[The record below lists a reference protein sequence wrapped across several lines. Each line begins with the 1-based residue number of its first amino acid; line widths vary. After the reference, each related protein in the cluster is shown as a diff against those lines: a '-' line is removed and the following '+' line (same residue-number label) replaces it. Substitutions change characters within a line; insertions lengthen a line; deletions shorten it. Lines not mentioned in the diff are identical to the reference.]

1 MGMHTTRVFVTI
13 SLLTTSLLGMAAPAI
28 AADLSPAPV
37 KAPAMVAA
45 AYNWTGFYVGVHGG
59 GGWNK
64 FSGVDPT
71 DPTDSGSS
79 ANGSGAVAGGQ
90 IGGNYQI
97 GQVVL
102 GLEGTYAWSDI
113 KVSDGG
119 PFGGGAGLTVTLK
132 NDYLATVAGRLGYA
146 FDRVLIYGK
155 GGAAFTR
162 DRLDANNGLPGALA
176 GTASGSFDRT
186 GWVAGAGVE
195 WAFLQNWSVKA
206 EYNFMRFGNVT
217 EQPTTAGNLAASPA
231 VVNLD
236 VQTAVAG
243 INYRF

>member
-1 MGMHTTRVFVTI
+1 MGMHTTCVFVTI
-13 SLLTTSLLGMAAPAI
+13 SLLTTSLLGVAAPAI
-28 AADLSPAPV
+28 AADLSLRAV

-64 FSGVDPT
+64 FSGTDPT
-71 DPTDSGSS
+71 DPTDPGSS

-102 GLEGTYAWSDI
+102 GVEGTYAWSDI

-162 DRLDANNGLPGALA
+162 DKLNAELTGPFA
-176 GTASGSFDRT
+176 GTATGSFDRT

-217 EQPTTAGNLAASPA
+217 EQPTTVGNLAASPA
-231 VVNLD
+231 VVDLD
-236 VQTAVAG
+236 VQTAVVG

>member
-1 MGMHTTRVFVTI
+1 MHKTRVFVAI
-13 SLLTTSLLGMAAPAI
+13 SLLTVAAPAI

-45 AYNWTGFYVGVHGG
+45 AYDWTGFYIGVHGG

-64 FSGVDPT
+64 FSGIDPT
-71 DPTDSGSS
+71 DPTDPGSS
-79 ANGSGAVAGGQ
+79 ANGSGAIAGGQ

-119 PFGGGAGLTVTLK
+119 PFGGGAGLAVTLK

-162 DRLDANNGLPGALA
+162 DKLNAELTGPLA
-176 GTASGSFDRT
+176 GSATGSFDRT
-186 GWVAGAGVE
+186 GWIAGAGLE

-217 EQPTTAGNLAASPA
+217 EQPTTVGNLAASPA

-236 VQTAVAG
+236 VQTAVVG

>member
-1 MGMHTTRVFVTI
+1 MKIKTLIASVAFMA
-13 SLLTTSLLGMAAPAI
+13 LGTAVAG
-28 AADLSPAPV
+28 AADLPV
-37 KAPAMVAA
+37 KAPPPPPPPVFS
-45 AYNWTGFYVGVHGG
+45 WTGFYVGANIGG
-59 GGWNK
+59 AWANNNWTDTL
-64 FSGVDPT
+64 FLTNFNNNNNNGVFM
-71 DPTDSGSS
+71 G
-79 ANGSGAVAGGQ
+79 GGQ

-162 DRLDANNGLPGALA
+162 DKLNAELTGPLA
-176 GTASGSFDRT
+176 GSATGSFDRT

-195 WAFLQNWSVKA
+195 WAFLQNWSIKA

-217 EQPTTAGNLAASPA
+217 EQPTTVGNLAASPA

-236 VQTAVAG
+236 VQTAVVG